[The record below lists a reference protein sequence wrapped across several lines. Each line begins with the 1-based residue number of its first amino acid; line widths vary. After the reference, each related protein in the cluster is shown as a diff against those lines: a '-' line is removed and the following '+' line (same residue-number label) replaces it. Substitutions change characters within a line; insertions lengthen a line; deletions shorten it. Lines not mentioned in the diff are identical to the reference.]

1 MHKHHPFAMKA
12 SRSLPLVAIAV
23 VALSCGRADAP
34 MDAAVAAATEGIER
48 IEKNEVI
55 TSGTP
60 VATADL
66 RIDGMSCMMAC
77 GSSIRKA
84 LNKVSGVAST
94 EIVFNEGDE
103 ADHAIVTYDPTKVN
117 DNELIQAVHGLY
129 DGQYKVT
136 AITITKQVKSA
147 SSNGGASAAGAEDSG
162 VSVHLPANAWLPG
175 LVGVLTRI
183 LRH

>member
-23 VALSCGRADAP
+23 LVLSCGRNAAP
-34 MDAAVAAATEGIER
+34 VDGAAAVATDGIER
-48 IEKNEVI
+48 IVKNEVI

-84 LNKVSGVAST
+84 LNKVSGVATT

-103 ADHAIVTYDPTKVN
+103 ADHAIVTFDPTKVN
-117 DNELIQAVHGLY
+117 DNDLIQAVHGLY

-136 AITITKQVKSA
+136 AITITNQVKSA
-147 SSNGGASAAGAEDSG
+147 SANGGASDVGAEDGG
-162 VSVHLPANAWLPG
+162 VSVHIPASAWLPG